1 MRVRPH
7 CGWPVS
13 PWCSR
18 CGRGDASQAWPWG
31 SCVRTVGCLSET
43 WPPCRG
49 RCQRAQPEGW
59 GAARLSWPWTFL
71 MGAEEMLLKWCHFHA
86 GQSKGG
92 IYTQNTLPF
101 ILSLTANTILGDPTG
116 LFPHPNSICIKQ
128 SSATVIIYP
137 NWFEDRPSFPT
148 RHSKVAAV
156 LSEAGEKFS
165 PSYRNKLFK
174 VPRRISST
182 AAEMFNQFTVMHCIA

>member
-1 MRVRPH
+1 MRRSTFVMTMDI
-7 CGWPVS
+7 PVG
-13 PWCSR
+13 
-18 CGRGDASQAWPWG
+18 GRGDAFKMESL
-31 SCVRTVGCLSET
+31 SRRTEQ
-43 WPPCRG
+43 G
-49 RCQRAQPEGW
+49 RNIHSKHTPIY
-59 GAARLSWPWTFL
+59 
-71 MGAEEMLLKWCHFHA
+71 LKPHRN
-86 GQSKGG
+86 S
-92 IYTQNTLPF
+92 
-101 ILSLTANTILGDPTG
+101 ILGYPTG
-116 LFPHPNSICIKQ
+116 LIPHPNSICIKQ

-182 AAEMFNQFTVMHCIA
+182 AAEMFNQFTVMHCIAQLSTASNLKTSMKSWPCRKKDLAVGLNNGKHTGFL